1 VLRASN
7 PEQEVIR
14 RFHALYYN
22 AAGVG
27 GTWAQTYWMGVPVLK
42 CPLDLWV
49 YQEIL
54 REVQPELII
63 ECGTAAGGSA
73 LFYAHLCDLIG
84 KGEVVSID
92 IHGDTRR
99 PQHPRITYWT
109 GSSTDRSIVDR
120 AWQEARRRSPVLV
133 ILDSDHSAEHVLQE
147 LRLYSPLVTPGSYLI
162 IEDTNINGHPTFRSH
177 GPGPMEAVQAF
188 LLEDSSFF
196 IDPTREKFYLTFNP
210 CGYLRKR
217 VPGST
222 HPDPASSKAGARLRG
237 AGRNGWEGRQSW
249 RRRARVG
256 AHRLIGLG
264 IWTLALA
271 ALDRARARAARK
283 S

>member
-42 CPLDLWV
+42 CPLDLWI

-73 LFYAHLCDLIG
+73 LFYAHLCDVIG

-92 IHGDTRR
+92 IRADAQR

-120 AWQEARRRSPVLV
+120 AWQEARGRCPVLV
-133 ILDSDHSAEHVLQE
+133 ILDSDHDAGHVLQE
-147 LRLYSPLVTPGSYLI
+147 LRLYAPLVTPGSYLI

-188 LLEDSSFF
+188 LSEDSSFS
-196 IDPTREKFYLTFNP
+196 IDTSREKFYLTFNP

-217 VPGST
+217 VPGSA
-222 HPDPASSKAGARLRG
+222 HPEPVSSRADARLRE
-237 AGRNGWEGRQSW
+237 AWKNGWQGGHPW
-249 RRRARVG
+249 RRRAGVAAR
-256 AHRLIGLG
+256 RLIGLG
-264 IWTLALA
+264 LWTLALA
-271 ALDRARARAARK
+271 AMDRARANGVRRR
-283 S
+283 

>member
-1 VLRASN
+1 VLRVSN
-7 PEQEVIR
+7 PEKEVIR

-22 AAGVG
+22 AAGEG
-27 GTWAQTYWMGVPVLK
+27 GTWAQTYWMGVPILK
-42 CPLDLWV
+42 CPLDLWI

-73 LFYAHLCDLIG
+73 LFYANLCDLIG

-92 IHGDTRR
+92 IHANARR

-109 GSSTDRSIVDR
+109 GSSTDASVVDR
-120 AWQEARRRSPVLV
+120 VWQKARGLCPVLV
-133 ILDSDHSAEHVLQE
+133 ILDSDHGAEHVLQE

-188 LLEDSSFF
+188 LREDASFSV
-196 IDPTREKFYLTFNP
+196 DTAREKFYLTFNP
-210 CGYLRKR
+210 CGYLRKH
-217 VPGST
+217 VHGST
-222 HPDPASSKAGARLRG
+222 HADAASSMAGTELQRAW
-237 AGRNGWEGRQSW
+237 RNGWQEARSW
-249 RRRARVG
+249 RRRARAG
-256 AHRLIGLG
+256 ARRLIGLG
-264 IWTLALA
+264 IWPLALA
-271 ALDRARARAARK
+271 ALASARARAARK